1 MTELEREI
9 TREITAHWCSESLSN
24 VFYENYCSTEPEGEA
39 RRKDWAKFDDMP
51 IEEILENHGD
61 YFEDEERSLILE
73 IAKDCDNATV
83 GDVYDGLSELTS

>member
-9 TREITAHWCSESLSN
+9 TAHWCYESLSN

-39 RRKDWAKFDDMP
+39 RRKDWDKFDDIP
-51 IEEILENHGD
+51 IKEILENHGD
-61 YFEDEERSLILE
+61 YFEDEECSLILE

-83 GDVYDGLSELTS
+83 GDIYDGLSKLTS